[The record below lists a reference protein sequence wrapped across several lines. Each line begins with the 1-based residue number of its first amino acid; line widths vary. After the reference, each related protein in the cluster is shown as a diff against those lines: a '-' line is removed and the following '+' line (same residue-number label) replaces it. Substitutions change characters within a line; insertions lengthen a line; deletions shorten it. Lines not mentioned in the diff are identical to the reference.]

1 MNIMFV
7 CTGNTCR
14 SPMAA
19 AIFNRRMQEIDR
31 VDLHGESA
39 GLGAMEG
46 QPVSENAVLACKEI
60 GLDISGHTAHRL
72 RGADITHCDLFVVME
87 DVHAKVLTGAGIPSK
102 QVYVLDGGV
111 EDPYGK
117 DLDTFRACRDE
128 ITEKLKGFEK
138 YLLQEALLQA

>member
-46 QPVSENAVLACKEI
+46 QPCERKRRA
-60 GLDISGHTAHRL
+60 GLQGNRPWTFRGIRAHRL
-72 RGADITHCDLFVVME
+72 RGADITHL
-87 DVHAKVLTGAGIPSK
+87 
-102 QVYVLDGGV
+102 
-111 EDPYGK
+111 
-117 DLDTFRACRDE
+117 
-128 ITEKLKGFEK
+128 
-138 YLLQEALLQA
+138 